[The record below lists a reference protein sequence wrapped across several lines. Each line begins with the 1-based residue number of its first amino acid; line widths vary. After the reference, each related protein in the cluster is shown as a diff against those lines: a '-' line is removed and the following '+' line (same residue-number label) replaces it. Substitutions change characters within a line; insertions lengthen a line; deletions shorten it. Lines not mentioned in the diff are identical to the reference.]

1 MILLLSLVFLVISF
15 VALAVLLWQ
24 RVAALRNGALLVS
37 GSISAE
43 MLERWQ
49 ERVDNYYYGFGLFFR
64 SIAHYT
70 YYYSLVIIKTVVSAF
85 RYTFVTIEKYCTKL
99 IESAHHSL

>member
-1 MILLLSLVFLVISF
+1 MLLVASS
-15 VALAVLLWQ
+15 VALSALLWQ
-24 RVAALRNGALLVS
+24 RVVALRNGSLL
-37 GSISAE
+37 ISNAVTTE

-85 RYTFVTIEKYCTKL
+85 RYTFVTIEKYCAKL